1 MPSIANSGT
10 ADAVRERLGPLT
22 IQLMFPP
29 AVSFGLLGVAAFLS
43 FFKPRGLTPWS
54 AVKK

>member
-1 MPSIANSGT
+1 
-10 ADAVRERLGPLT
+10 
-22 IQLMFPP
+22 LMFPP